1 MPFREPSQPQIQD
14 YPEDLLFSSLGDG
27 RLSLQLCIRP
37 PPNLNS
43 KLIPPSWCPF
53 FFFLL
58 CLRNNEMS

>member
-37 PPNLNS
+37 PPQPKQQAYSSFLV
-43 KLIPPSWCPF
+43 PF
-53 FFFLL
+53 FFLSPL
-58 CLRNNEMS
+58 PQK